1 MDKITWTEKQKRKTS
16 FRKALGIEEEE
27 LKKRKGV
34 VGEEKRS
41 GEDCI
46 SVERVSEKVSECV
59 HKMKHRSQRE

>member
-1 MDKITWTEKQKRKTS
+1 MDRKTEEKHAS
-16 FRKALGIEEEE
+16 EKALGIEEEE

-46 SVERVSEKVSECV
+46 SVGKEFQEKSE
-59 HKMKHRSQRE
+59 